1 MESNVLARTRDDSK
15 YSKGT
20 NCLKSFDYSN
30 TFLAESR
37 TNISSNRQF
46 NTIWHD
52 FGGKTE
58 WLNSLPNLSDTTKYA
73 IPEDDEK
80 VDAYLVKKNVRCN
93 VRDSLK
99 S

>member
-1 MESNVLARTRDDSK
+1 MESNVLARSRDDSK

-30 TFLAESR
+30 TFLTESR

-58 WLNSLPNLSDTTKYA
+58 
-73 IPEDDEK
+73 
-80 VDAYLVKKNVRCN
+80 
-93 VRDSLK
+93 
-99 S
+99 